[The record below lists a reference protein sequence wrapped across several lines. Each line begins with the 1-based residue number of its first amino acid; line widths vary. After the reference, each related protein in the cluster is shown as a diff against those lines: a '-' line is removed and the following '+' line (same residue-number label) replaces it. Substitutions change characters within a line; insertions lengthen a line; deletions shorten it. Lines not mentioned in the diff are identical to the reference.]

1 MASTDEGDLSP
12 SAMEARDGQLKVD
25 HAKALK
31 NRVYGLV
38 KQSQP
43 DETTFRQ
50 AVRDMRKAMEEI
62 ERDVTRSIE
71 EATRNLL
78 KNQVARAQE
87 KALERL
93 SNINPALSSI
103 DQVENIEGN
112 PPKREVPLAKIPSIE
127 ELSGNGSA
135 FETVTGTGNEDR
147 STEDVGT
154 IQEEMLEAGRSQ
166 ETNGAARP
174 ARRGAPSV
182 PGRPGPSRE
191 EAPMQEN
198 TRAKV
203 GKKGKKARQKEER
216 MAQGANGGARDP
228 SVDKLEDELRRAEAR
243 TKEIRE
249 QLTQR
254 QGMGGDRNDV
264 TEDAWKTCAIRKI
277 S

>member
-1 MASTDEGDLSP
+1 M
-12 SAMEARDGQLKVD
+12 
-25 HAKALK
+25 LK

-62 ERDVTRSIE
+62 ERDVTGSIK
-71 EATRNLL
+71 EATQNLL

-112 PPKREVPLAKIPSIE
+112 PPKRQVPLAKTPSIE

-135 FETVTGTGNEDR
+135 FETVTGTENEDR

-154 IQEEMLEAGRSQ
+154 IQEGMKKAGRSQ
-166 ETNGAARP
+166 ETNGAVRLAK
-174 ARRGAPSV
+174 RGAPSV
-182 PGRPGPSRE
+182 PGRPGPSHE
-191 EAPMQEN
+191 EAPVQEN
-198 TRAKV
+198 TRAKM

-216 MAQGANGGARDP
+216 LTQEANGGARDP
-228 SVDKLEDELRRAEAR
+228 LVDKLEDELRRAEA
-243 TKEIRE
+243 
-249 QLTQR
+249 
-254 QGMGGDRNDV
+254 
-264 TEDAWKTCAIRKI
+264 
-277 S
+277 